1 MDNQLY
7 VLSELRHQLECI
19 RAFGSFHESNEVIGN
34 ILGQLPDHKEKYL
47 RAKRNAFIEKLA
59 SATGDAAQYQI
70 EAVIDNLSVF
80 WTDAKEYM
88 HDNAD
93 GIGVDGRAWSV
104 IKVYY
109 SEAINYIA
117 QVYYLY
123 LTRPKKE
130 YYQFW
135 EKFPGL
141 EKKAVHHFLI
151 QAGLLGEKRIHEL
164 EEAIEGLNH
173 PLHAPSDTISRNP
186 TSISDFGPYWDS
198 LTNLESFINNAIDN
212 LKRKQEIHKLD
223 WEYIDGRNKEN
234 FIGLIIYLLKDSA
247 ESYYR
252 QTLYIIDRVARLY
265 HEIRLQDMGSS
276 ISETAETICTQ
287 CENLLESYLGI
298 ILLRNQAFPPKF
310 CLYRIIKDLDIDIR
324 VNWQYLMDKMADF
337 NNQSKNLNYKFQAVQ
352 CSKCDVEGCY
362 GRYSDQF
369 GPAKYIGAGNKTES
383 VEKVSADEDEDS
395 PEGEPR
401 PMTDE
406 DKRLVKENKE
416 SLNLIDPSGVDELD
430 KLFYMQLDDKPVY
443 PKKEFYRDFASFA
456 KKCKGVADGDMPEK
470 KKRAWI
476 VAALNV
482 LSEVFY
488 DFSATEN
495 EFLADYALQYI
506 ANIDA
511 TFMRAID
518 SICVKQIAQEL
529 GLENIFDEE
538 DKYTSEEG
546 EKNRIEMGLDPMT
559 REESLLFEE
568 LGPNISYYE
577 RQLCRECKIPNCPY
591 RFGKKRFFGDVNYA
605 FGEPGLDIQNQP
617 TPSNNSPEPDI
628 KTDIIAGF
636 DYITDCHDYICS
648 RDVID
653 FLDAVSLALSI
664 KPKRFMEDVSEDY
677 CKNFINEHIKPR
689 ESYIYPHATAL
700 EAQLTDEI
708 KARKDDEL
716 ELSNFIVGFLSPFYE
731 VAVTLYPIGH
741 KEVDVKRRVIFM
753 SASGFV
759 SCPFKDFMQILS
771 DAIVSVV
778 SKTTDSDY
786 VSTVA
791 LMSELL
797 DRAPKGDNVPEDR
810 VFSAIHEIITSL
822 SYVEAALESALLK
835 SGIRNDYIYYE
846 EEAGIILGR
855 HISEVELM
863 LVSGLTM
870 HTIASRIKKYGH
882 TTKTGIRPE
891 EDTYDYV
898 RRLFSDDPSSDDDGD
913 RVIVVP
919 GSDGIA
925 ITLPQKQTGSGK
937 KERTPVFPPDKVGA
951 IILSETMKSYLRKA
965 SAYFKDGRWYNDDKF
980 EYAVFLRAFYKTLF
994 GKEGAFNVYWGK
1006 LPVLPLQDGTILTP
1020 RKLTDQ
1026 LRKYQEKV
1034 HGGICEDFVK
1044 LFKS

>member
-19 RAFGSFHESNEVIGN
+19 RAFGSFHESNEVISN
-34 ILGQLPDHKEKYL
+34 ILGQLPDHKEEYL
-47 RAKRNAFIEKLA
+47 RAKRNAFIENLSA
-59 SATGDAAQYQI
+59 ATGDVAQYQI
-70 EAVIDNLSVF
+70 EAVIDNLSVY

-93 GIGVDGRAWSV
+93 GIGVDGRAWAV

-109 SEAINYIA
+109 SEAINYIS

-141 EKKAVHHFLI
+141 EKKAVHGFLI
-151 QAGLLGEKRIHEL
+151 QAGLLGEKRINEL
-164 EEAIEGLNH
+164 EATCEALNH
-173 PLHAPSDTISRNP
+173 PLHAPSDTISKNP
-186 TSISDFGPYWDS
+186 TSISDFGPFWDS
-198 LTNLESFINNAIDN
+198 LTNLETFIKNAIDN
-212 LKRKQEIHKLD
+212 LQRKQEIHELD

-252 QTLYIIDRVARLY
+252 QTLYIVDRVARLY
-265 HEIRLQDMGSS
+265 HEIRIQDMGSGN
-276 ISETAETICTQ
+276 SETAETICTQ
-287 CENLLESYLGI
+287 CEDLLESYLGI
-298 ILLRNQAFPPKF
+298 VLLRNQAFPPKF

-352 CSKCDVEGCY
+352 CSKCDLEGCC

-369 GPAKYIGAGNKTES
+369 GPAKYVGADKQQGS
-383 VEKVSADEDEDS
+383 VEGVSSDEDES
-395 PEGEPR
+395 IPEGESR
-401 PMTDE
+401 PMTEE

-443 PKKEFYRDFASFA
+443 PKKEFYRDFASFS
-456 KKCKGVADGDMPEK
+456 KKCKSVADGDMSEK

-518 SICVKQIAQEL
+518 SICVKRIAQEL
-529 GLENIFDEE
+529 GLEIIFDEE
-538 DKYTSEEG
+538 DKNISEEG
-546 EKNRIEMGLDPMT
+546 EKNRIEMGLDPMS
-559 REESLLFEE
+559 REESFLFEE

-577 RQLCRECKIPNCPY
+577 RQLCRECQIPNCPY
-591 RFGKKRFFGDVNYA
+591 RFGKRRFFGDVNYD
-605 FGEPGLDIQNQP
+605 FGEPGPEFQNQS
-617 TPSNNSPEPDI
+617 TPSNNSSEQDI
-628 KTDIIAGF
+628 KTDDVASI
-636 DYITDCHDYICS
+636 DYIADCHNYICN
-648 RDVID
+648 RDIID

-664 KPKRFMEDVSEDY
+664 KPKRFKGDVSGDF
-677 CKNFINEHIKPR
+677 CKDFIKEHIKPR
-689 ESYIYPHATAL
+689 DSYVYPNAPEL
-700 EAQLTDEI
+700 EAQLTSEI

-716 ELSNFIVGFLSPFYE
+716 ELSNFIVDFLSPFYE

-759 SCPFKDFMQILS
+759 NCPFKDFMPILS

-786 VSTVA
+786 VSTVD

-797 DRAPKGDNVPEDR
+797 DRAPKGDSVPDDR

-835 SGIRNDYIYYE
+835 SGITNDYIYYE

-891 EDTYDYV
+891 EDAYDYV
-898 RRLFSDDPSSDDDGD
+898 RRLFSDDPSADDDGD

-919 GSDGIA
+919 GSNDSA
-925 ITLPQKQTGSGK
+925 TTLPRRQVNSGK
-937 KERTPVFPPDKVGA
+937 KERTPVFPPDKVGT

-965 SAYFKDGRWYNDDKF
+965 SAYFKDGRWHNDDKF
-980 EYAVFLRAFYKTLF
+980 EYAVFLRAFYKTLL

-1006 LPVLPLQDGTILTP
+1006 LPIFPLQDGTILSP

-1026 LRKYQEKV
+1026 LRKYDEKM
-1034 HGGICEDFVK
+1034 HEGICEDFEN